1 MASLIELQKRLKP
14 DAAQNASDARR
25 EISEE
30 LGVLGRTLL

>member
-1 MASLIELQKRLKP
+1 MIELQKPLKP

-30 LGVLGRTLL
+30 LSVPGRTLP